1 MRGKSNTV
9 MIVAGDIGGTKTSL
23 ALFSPE
29 QGPTDPV
36 VEKTFPSA
44 RYDSL
49 EAIVAEFMHE
59 VEAPVSAACFGVAG
73 PVAQG
78 RARTT
83 NLPWT
88 IDAEQL
94 RATLHLDAVQ
104 LLNDLESVA
113 HGVLALEPSDLHTL
127 NEGQAAPGGA
137 VAVIAPGTGL
147 GEAYMTWN
155 GSTYSVHASE
165 GGHSS
170 FGPTN
175 ELEIG
180 LLRYLQNKFGHV
192 SYERVCSG
200 IGLPNIYDYLN
211 DSQHAEP
218 SPHVIEQLSDA
229 TDSVPVIVNAALQ
242 NELPCQLCRSTL
254 ECFVS
259 ILGAEAGNLALKVLA
274 TGGVYVGGGIPPR
287 ILGALE
293 EDNRFMQSFRNK
305 GRFANMLGRVPVH
318 VVLNTNTALLGAGS
332 YGLNNLLEV
341 QAGA

>member
-1 MRGKSNTV
+1 
-9 MIVAGDIGGTKTSL
+9 MILGGDIGGTKTIL

-29 QGPTDPV
+29 QGPTAPV
-36 VEKTFPSA
+36 VEKTYPSA

-49 EAIVAEFMHE
+49 EAIVAEFLSE
-59 VEAPVSAACFGVAG
+59 VDVSISAACFGVAG
-73 PVAQG
+73 PVVQG

-94 RATLHLDAVQ
+94 RTVLHLDAVQ
-104 LLNDLESVA
+104 LLNDLEAVA
-113 HGVLALEPSDLHTL
+113 HGVLVLEPSDLHTL

-155 GSTYSVHASE
+155 GSTYDVHASE

-175 ELEIG
+175 ELEMG

-211 DSQHAEP
+211 DSKHAEP
-218 SPHVIEQLSDA
+218 SPHVIEQLSNA
-229 TDSVPVIVNAALQ
+229 TDSVPVIVNAALRK
-242 NELPCQLCRSTL
+242 EPPCQLCQSTL
-254 ECFVS
+254 QCFVS

-305 GRFANMLGRVPVH
+305 GRFATMLGQMPVH
-318 VVLNTNTALLGAGS
+318 VVLNAKTALLGAGN

>member
-1 MRGKSNTV
+1 MKRQNNTA
-9 MIVAGDIGGTKTSL
+9 MILAGDIGGTKTIL
-23 ALFSPE
+23 ALVSPE
-29 QGPTDPV
+29 QGPTAPV
-36 VEKTFPSA
+36 IEKTYSSA

-49 EAIVAEFMHE
+49 EAIVAEFLGD
-59 VEAPVSAACFGVAG
+59 VAAPVSAACFGVAG
-73 PVAQG
+73 PVVQG

-94 RATLHLDAVQ
+94 RTTLHLDAVH
-104 LLNDLESVA
+104 LLNDLQAVA
-113 HGVLALEPSDLHTL
+113 HGVLVLEPSDLHTL
-127 NEGQAAPGGA
+127 NEGQVMHGGT

-155 GSTYSVHASE
+155 GSTYNVHASE

-170 FGPTN
+170 FAPTN
-175 ELEIG
+175 ELELG
-180 LLRYLQNKFGHV
+180 LLRYLQNKFDHV

-200 IGLPNIYDYLN
+200 IGLPNIYAYLS
-211 DSQHAEP
+211 DSKYAEP

-229 TDSVPVIVNAALQ
+229 TDSVPVIVNAALE
-242 NELPCQLCRSTL
+242 NEIPCQLCRSTL

-259 ILGAEAGNLALKVLA
+259 IMGAEAGNLALKTLA

-293 EDNRFMQSFRNK
+293 EDNRFMQSFCNK
-305 GRFANMLGRVPVH
+305 GRFANMLSQVPVH
-318 VVLNTNTALLGAGS
+318 VVLNAKTALLGAGN